1 MIIGV
6 PKEIKPDE
14 NRVSLPPDKVE
25 VLVSDGHKVLVESE
39 AGQGSRFSNNNYLY
53 GAGATIVSDSAE
65 IYGAA
70 EIIVKVKE
78 PQPEEFN
85 LIQPGQ
91 TIFTYLHLAAEP
103 DLLNCMLEKNVT
115 GVAYET
121 VEDDKGRLALLH
133 PMSEI
138 AGRLVSQV
146 SARLLTNIESGVG
159 KLLSGVPGS
168 GNCEAFI
175 IGGGTVGLNAAI
187 ALMGAGAD
195 VTVADINLDRI
206 REIDTLTG
214 GQVKTI
220 YPTPAALTEKISSS
234 EVVVGA
240 VLVPGAKAPRIVTR
254 DMVKDMM
261 PGGVIIDVAID
272 QGGCVDDIKPTTH
285 QNPTYIQ
292 NDVIHYAVTNMP
304 GIVGHTASISLSN
317 ATLPY
322 IRSIASNGVAKTI
335 SADHN
340 LAKGVNTLCGQIT
353 HPALAESLSMAYEDP
368 KEMLS

>member
-1 MIIGV
+1 M
-6 PKEIKPDE
+6 
-14 NRVSLPPDKVE
+14 
-25 VLVSDGHKVLVESE
+25 
-39 AGQGSRFSNNNYLY
+39 
-53 GAGATIVSDSAE
+53 
-65 IYGAA
+65 
-70 EIIVKVKE
+70 
-78 PQPEEFN
+78 EFN
-85 LIQPGQ
+85 PSEFELIQDGQ
-91 TIFTYLHLAAEP
+91 TVFTYLHLAAEL
-103 DLLNCMLEKNVT
+103 DLLDCMLKKNVT
-115 GVAYET
+115 GIAYET
-121 VEDDKGRLALLH
+121 VEDNKGRLGLLH

-168 GNCEAFI
+168 GNCSAFI
-175 IGGGTVGLNAAI
+175 IGGGTVGLNAAM

-206 REIDTLTG
+206 RDIDTLTK

-220 YPTPAALTEKISSS
+220 YPTPAALAEKISHS

-240 VLVPGAKAPRIVTR
+240 VLVPGAKAPKIVSR

-272 QGGCVDDIKPTTH
+272 QGGCVEDIKPTSH

-292 NDVIHYAVTNMP
+292 DDIIHYAVTNMP

-322 IRSIASNGVAKTI
+322 VRSIASRGLQKAVTTD
-335 SADHN
+335 SS
-340 LAKGVNTLCGQIT
+340 LAKGVNTLNGHIT
-353 HPALAESLSMAYEDP
+353 HPALAESLSMTFQDLE
-368 KEMLS
+368 EMLS

>member
-1 MIIGV
+1 M
-6 PKEIKPDE
+6 
-14 NRVSLPPDKVE
+14 
-25 VLVSDGHKVLVESE
+25 
-39 AGQGSRFSNNNYLY
+39 
-53 GAGATIVSDSAE
+53 
-65 IYGAA
+65 
-70 EIIVKVKE
+70 
-78 PQPEEFN
+78 EFN
-85 LIQPGQ
+85 PSEFELIQDGQ
-91 TIFTYLHLAAEP
+91 TVFTYLHLAAEL
-103 DLLNCMLEKNVT
+103 DLLDCMLKKNVT
-115 GVAYET
+115 GIAYET
-121 VEDDKGRLALLH
+121 VEDNKGRLGLLH

-168 GNCEAFI
+168 GNCSAFI
-175 IGGGTVGLNAAI
+175 IGGGTVGLNAAM

-206 REIDTLTG
+206 RDIDTLTK

-220 YPTPAALTEKISSS
+220 YPTPAALAEKISHS

-240 VLVPGAKAPRIVTR
+240 VLVPGAKAPKIVSR

-272 QGGCVDDIKPTTH
+272 QGGCVEDIKPTSH

-292 NDVIHYAVTNMP
+292 DDVIHYAVTNMP

-322 IRSIASNGVAKTI
+322 VRSIASRGLQKAVTTD
-335 SADHN
+335 SS
-340 LAKGVNTLCGQIT
+340 LAKGVNTLNGHIT
-353 HPALAESLSMAYEDP
+353 HPALAESLSMTFQDLE
-368 KEMLS
+368 EMLS

>member
-25 VLVSDGHKVLVESE
+25 VLVTDGHKVLVESG
-39 AGQGSRFSNNNYLY
+39 AGQGSRFSDDNYLY
-53 GAGATIVSDSAE
+53 GAGATIVTDAAE
-65 IYGAA
+65 IYDSA

-78 PQPEEFN
+78 PQPSEFD
-85 LIQPGQ
+85 LIQEGQ

-103 DLLNCMLEKNVT
+103 ELLNCLLEKKVT
-115 GVAYET
+115 GIAYET
-121 VEDDKGRLALLH
+121 VEDSKGRLGLLH

-146 SARLLTNIESGVG
+146 SARLLTNIENGVG

-168 GNCEAFI
+168 GSCSALI
-175 IGGGTVGLNAAI
+175 IGGGTVGLNAAM
-187 ALMGAGAD
+187 ALMGAGAN

-214 GQVKTI
+214 GQIKTV
-220 YPTPAALTEKISSS
+220 YPTPAVLAEKISHS

-254 DMVKDMM
+254 DMIKDMM
-261 PGGVIIDVAID
+261 SGGVIIDVAID
-272 QGGCVDDIKPTTH
+272 QGGCVDDIKPTSH
-285 QNPTYIQ
+285 QNPTYVQ
-292 NDVIHYAVTNMP
+292 DDVIHYAVTNMP
-304 GIVGHTASISLSN
+304 GIVGHTASVSLSN

-322 IRSIASNGVAKTI
+322 VRSLALNGVQKALT
-335 SADHN
+335 ADPS
-340 LAKGVNTLCGQIT
+340 LARGVNTLSGHIT
-353 HPALAESLSMAYEDP
+353 HHALAESLSMAFEDLE
-368 KEMLS
+368 EMLS

>member
-6 PKEIKPDE
+6 PREIKPDE

-25 VLVSDGHKVLVESE
+25 VLVTDGHKVLVESG
-39 AGQGSRFSNNNYLY
+39 AGEGSRFSDDNYLY
-53 GAGATIVSDSAE
+53 GAGATIVSSPAE
-65 IYGAA
+65 IYGSA
-70 EIIVKVKE
+70 ELIVKVKE
-78 PQPEEFN
+78 PQPSEFE
-85 LIQPGQ
+85 LIQHGQ

-103 DLLNCMLEKNVT
+103 DLLECMLEKNVT
-115 GVAYET
+115 GIAYET
-121 VEDDKGRLALLH
+121 VEDRQGRLCLLH

-146 SARLLTNIESGVG
+146 SARLLTNIEQGVG
-159 KLLSGVPGS
+159 ILLRGVPGS
-168 GNCEAFI
+168 GNCSAFI
-175 IGGGTVGLNAAI
+175 IGGGTVGLNAAM

-206 REIDTLTG
+206 REIDTLTK

-220 YPTPAALTEKISSS
+220 YPTPAALAEKISHS

-240 VLVPGAKAPRIVTR
+240 VLVPGAKAPRIVNR
-254 DMVKDMM
+254 DMVKEMM

-272 QGGCVDDIKPTTH
+272 QGGCVDDIKPTSH

-292 NDVIHYAVTNMP
+292 DDVIHYAVTNMP

-322 IRSIASNGVAKTI
+322 VRSIASIGVQKAVT
-335 SADHN
+335 SDPG
-340 LAKGVNTLCGQIT
+340 LAKGVNTLNGHIT
-353 HPALAESLSMAYEDP
+353 HPALAESLSMTFQDLE
-368 KEMLS
+368 EMLS

>member
-1 MIIGV
+1 MRIGV
-6 PKEIKPDE
+6 PKEIKPQE
-14 NRVSLPPDKVE
+14 SRVGLTPSSVQVLTSNGHE
-25 VLVSDGHKVLVESE
+25 VLVENNCGFE
-39 AGQGSRFSNNNYLY
+39 AGFDNEQYKK
-53 GAGATIVSDSAE
+53 AGAKILKNAADIFNDS
-65 IYGAA
+65 

-78 PQPEEFN
+78 PQPSEFE
-85 LIQPGQ
+85 LIQDGQ
-91 TIFTYLHLAAEP
+91 TVFTYLHLAAEL
-103 DLLNCMLEKNVT
+103 DLLDCMLKKNVT
-115 GVAYET
+115 GIAYET
-121 VEDDKGRLALLH
+121 VEDNKGRLGLLH

-168 GNCEAFI
+168 GNCSAFI
-175 IGGGTVGLNAAI
+175 IGGGTVGLNAAM

-206 REIDTLTG
+206 RDIDTLTK

-220 YPTPAALTEKISSS
+220 YPTPAALAEKISHS

-240 VLVPGAKAPRIVTR
+240 VLVPGAKAPKIVSR

-272 QGGCVDDIKPTTH
+272 QGGCVEDIKPTSH

-292 NDVIHYAVTNMP
+292 DDVIHYAVTNMP

-322 IRSIASNGVAKTI
+322 VRSIASRGLQKAVTTD
-335 SADHN
+335 SS
-340 LAKGVNTLCGQIT
+340 LAKGVNTLNGHIT
-353 HPALAESLSMAYEDP
+353 HPALAESLSMTFQDLE
-368 KEMLS
+368 EMLS

>member
-1 MIIGV
+1 L
-6 PKEIKPDE
+6 K
-14 NRVSLPPDKVE
+14 
-25 VLVSDGHKVLVESE
+25 
-39 AGQGSRFSNNNYLY
+39 
-53 GAGATIVSDSAE
+53 
-65 IYGAA
+65 
-70 EIIVKVKE
+70 
-78 PQPEEFN
+78 
-85 LIQPGQ
+85 
-91 TIFTYLHLAAEP
+91 
-103 DLLNCMLEKNVT
+103 KNVT
-115 GVAYET
+115 GIAYET
-121 VEDDKGRLALLH
+121 VEDNKGRLGLLH

-168 GNCEAFI
+168 GNCSAFI
-175 IGGGTVGLNAAI
+175 IGGGTVGLNAAM

-206 REIDTLTG
+206 RDIDTLTK

-220 YPTPAALTEKISSS
+220 YPTPAALAEKISHS

-240 VLVPGAKAPRIVTR
+240 VLVPGAKAPKIVSR

-272 QGGCVDDIKPTTH
+272 QGGCVEDIKPTSH

-292 NDVIHYAVTNMP
+292 DDVIHYAVTNMP

-322 IRSIASNGVAKTI
+322 VRSIASSGLQKAVTTD
-335 SADHN
+335 SS
-340 LAKGVNTLCGQIT
+340 LAKGVNTLNGHIT
-353 HPALAESLSMAYEDP
+353 HPALAESLSMTFQDLE
-368 KEMLS
+368 EMLS